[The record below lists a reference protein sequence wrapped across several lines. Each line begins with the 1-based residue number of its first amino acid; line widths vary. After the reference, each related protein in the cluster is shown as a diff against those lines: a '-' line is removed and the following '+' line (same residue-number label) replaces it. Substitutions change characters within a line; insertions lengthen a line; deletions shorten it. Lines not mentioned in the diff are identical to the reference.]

1 MSGDYHRLAP
11 SKTMPRRNVT
21 GAPTLLQK
29 LLDHTEGD
37 TETVGNFDT
46 SALVVVIGRK
56 NPFTEI
62 QRERS
67 HVQTLPLP
75 APHGYTIY

>member
-1 MSGDYHRLAP
+1 
-11 SKTMPRRNVT
+11 MPRSNVT

-37 TETVGNFDT
+37 TKTGGNFDT
-46 SALVVVIGRK
+46 NAPVVVIGRE
-56 NPFTEI
+56 NPFTES

-67 HVQTLPLP
+67 QVQTLPQP
-75 APHGYTIY
+75 ALNGYSIC